1 MTIDELKAWAASNG
15 GHPVVLTSALTG
27 AGVLDAFKSLGERG
41 SKQSMSGADSV
52 AMPSSLSGAAGAI
65 KLDATADR
73 AATEAQQ
80 KKKKKCGC

>member
-1 MTIDELKAWAASNG
+1 VTLDELKSWSAANG

-27 AGVLDAFKSLGERG
+27 AGVRDAFMQLGERG
-41 SKQSMSGADSV
+41 SKQSMSGVDSV

>member
-1 MTIDELKAWAASNG
+1 M
-15 GHPVVLTSALTG
+15 LTSALTG
-27 AGVLDAFKSLGERG
+27 AGVRDAFMQIGEKG
-41 SKQSMSGADSV
+41 SKQSMSGVDSV